1 MLAAWLELLTHVD
14 MATFICFFLLLS
26 PFSLQ
31 NVNVGAG
38 VCGDVGR

>member
-1 MLAAWLELLTHVD
+1 MLAAVENQLEGTLTP
-14 MATFICFFLLLS
+14 TT

-31 NVNVGAG
+31 DVNVGAG